1 MSVLVRKTRKV
12 ERKAIFGTL
21 YASRATILGEKS
33 EFSPNVLQKNA
44 MNIFEYKS
52 RILDKIND
60 ELDLPFV
67 SEEKEGE
74 AIEFLVGKVIDFVPV
89 NLLPLVFDALDG
101 LTRDELALHKAAI
114 VDSVNSRIDI
124 PYGWEAVEA
133 DVIGMGVDAVLN
145 PLLIDESV

>member
-1 MSVLVRKTRKV
+1 
-12 ERKAIFGTL
+12 
-21 YASRATILGEKS
+21 
-33 EFSPNVLQKNA
+33 

-89 NLLPLVFDALDG
+89 DLLPLVFDALDG
-101 LTRDELALHKAAI
+101 LTRDELARHKDAI

-124 PYGWEAVEA
+124 PYVWESVEA
-133 DVIGMGVDAVLN
+133 DVISMVVDAVLN

>member
-1 MSVLVRKTRKV
+1 
-12 ERKAIFGTL
+12 
-21 YASRATILGEKS
+21 LGEKS
-33 EFSPNVLQKNA
+33 KFHPNVLQKNA

-89 NLLPLVFDALDG
+89 DLLPLVFDALDG
-101 LTRDELALHKAAI
+101 LTRDELARHKAAI
-114 VDSVNSRIDI
+114 VDSVNTRIDI
-124 PYGWEAVEA
+124 PYVWEGVEA
-133 DVIGMGVDAVLN
+133 DMIGMVVDAVLN

>member
-1 MSVLVRKTRKV
+1 MSC
-12 ERKAIFGTL
+12 
-21 YASRATILGEKS
+21 ASCATILGGKCK
-33 EFSPNVLQKNA
+33 FHPNVLQKNA

-67 SEEKEGE
+67 SEEREGE
-74 AIEFLVGKVIDFVPV
+74 AIEFLVGRVIDFIPV
-89 NLLPLVFDALDG
+89 DLLPLVFDALDG
-101 LTRDELALHKAAI
+101 LTRDELALHKDAI

-124 PYGWEAVEA
+124 PYVWESVEA
-133 DVIGMGVDAVLN
+133 DVIGMVVDAVLN